1 MKKMILYH
9 EKENMDFIR
18 KEIEEYFSLCYKDK
32 VPFSV
37 LYRKYEKQ
45 SQKSILKKKYWK

>member
-1 MKKMILYH
+1 MKKMVLYH

-32 VPFSV
+32 VPFLFYSKNITG
-37 LYRKYEKQ
+37 LWENR
-45 SQKSILKKKYWK
+45 

>member
-1 MKKMILYH
+1 MKKMVLYH

-32 VPFSV
+32 VPFLFYSKNIKV
-37 LYRKYEKQ
+37 CIHMSTML
-45 SQKSILKKKYWK
+45 